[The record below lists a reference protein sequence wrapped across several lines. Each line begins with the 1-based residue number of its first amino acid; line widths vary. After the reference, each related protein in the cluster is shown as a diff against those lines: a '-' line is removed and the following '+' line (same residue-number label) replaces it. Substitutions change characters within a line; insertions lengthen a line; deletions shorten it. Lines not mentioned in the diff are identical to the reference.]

1 MRRPAAVMVIASAAM
16 ALGAC
21 AGEMDPGP
29 SQIAEEANPVLLAVP
44 TEPTISFSVWFRVGS
59 QNDPIGKE
67 GLAYLTGEMLAD
79 ASTENNRYE
88 EILEKLYPI
97 ASSYRIR
104 VDREMSTLTGRTH
117 RDNIDIFSSLF
128 MDAYLLPAFDDSDF
142 QRIKADTINYLENTL
157 RYSSDEELGK
167 AALNQ
172 LIFAGTRYAHPPEG
186 TVDGLNSITLA
197 DVRSFYEQY
206 FTADSATLALG
217 GGFDDALVETLGAS
231 LANLPAGDAQPAPS
245 TSPPDWMGQQIVLV
259 DKPDAD
265 ASISFGFPI
274 DVHRGERDFY
284 ALWIANSWLGEHR
297 NQASHLFKVIREVR
311 GLNYGDYSYIE
322 AYPEGGQRSMPPVN
336 VARQQQFFEVWI
348 RTLPNHQAHFA
359 LRAAVREL
367 ALLVDEGLAA
377 EEFELTRSF
386 LKKYLLHFAK
396 TSDERLGYAVDDRFY
411 DIEGDG
417 HLARF
422 QQLLD
427 EITLDEVNAAVRR
440 HLRAENLKIAI
451 VTGDAEALADAL
463 SSDAPSPLDYE
474 SPKPEEVTNEDVDI
488 ATFSLGISPEN
499 VVIIPVDD
507 MFQSG

>member
-1 MRRPAAVMVIASAAM
+1 MRYPAAIMVIASAAM

-21 AGEMDPGP
+21 ADEMDPGP
-29 SQIAEEANPVLLAVP
+29 TQSAEGTNPVLLAVP

-104 VDREMSTLTGRTH
+104 VDREMTTLTGRTH

-128 MDAYLLPAFDDSDF
+128 TDAYLLPAFDDSDF
-142 QRIKADTINYLENTL
+142 QRIKADTINYLENAL

-172 LIFAGTRYAHPPEG
+172 LIFSGTRYAHPPEG
-186 TVDGLNSITLA
+186 TVDGLNSVTLA

-206 FTADSATLALG
+206 FTADSATFALS
-217 GGFDDALVETLGAS
+217 GGFDDALVETLEAS
-231 LANLPAGDAQPAPS
+231 VAALPTGNAQSAPPV
-245 TSPPDWMGQQIVLV
+245 SPPDWAGQQIVLV

-265 ASISFGFPI
+265 ASISFGYPI

-359 LRAAVREL
+359 LRAAIREL
-367 ALLVDEGLAA
+367 ALLVDEGLTA
-377 EEFELTRSF
+377 EQFELTRSF

-411 DIEGDG
+411 GIEGDG

-422 QQLLD
+422 RRLLD
-427 EITLDEVNAAVRR
+427 EITLD
-440 HLRAENLKIAI
+440 
-451 VTGDAEALADAL
+451 
-463 SSDAPSPLDYE
+463 
-474 SPKPEEVTNEDVDI
+474 
-488 ATFSLGISPEN
+488 
-499 VVIIPVDD
+499 
-507 MFQSG
+507 